1 MICFTRIP
9 LKDFIK
15 KHNPQEPKKET
26 IENFEKEINNLLEN
40 APKQDDEEFQK
51 NEINKFLKNT
61 YGYDCNTYKKVDSAI
76 YVDGEV
82 RVLIEVKALNNRNE
96 FPKNRENPISKAF
109 CQMVLYFLEEIEKE
123 KNNSLKHTI
132 ICNAHEFFLFDC
144 KDLLFLKEDKRI
156 KDFYKKC
163 AKKEGTDSSKPKFYK
178 DLEQYLQEDFQGEL
192 RYTHFNLSNY
202 DPKELPLIYQVLSQ
216 EVLLK
221 QRKTLDANTLNKDFY
236 EELLYILG
244 LEEQN
249 DKGKIL
255 IKPSRTQNSLSA
267 ALKKKYENLD
277 DEEVMALLIAW
288 NNRILF
294 LRLLESLLISFKH
307 FEKPFLTTENF
318 KDFNALNTLFFE
330 VLAKKNSE
338 RSLNKEDKIL
348 EKIPYLNSS
357 LFDQTPLE
365 LKGHEIRLLENKKL
379 ELYQNSVLKK
389 HENYQE
395 KKELPLLKYLFE
407 FLRLYKFTTTP
418 KDIKD
423 NTDTSESRLI
433 NPSVLGLV
441 FEKLNGYKEGSFYT
455 PSFITSYMCKESI
468 TPIVLDKFNAIYQWD
483 CENLKAL
490 REKIDRNFSN
500 EKAKEYLNTLL
511 TLRICDPAV
520 GSGHFLVSALNE
532 MVLIAYELGLIA
544 SLYRHELR
552 LENDEIIIH
561 HAQTGEIFNYKK
573 PHSEN
578 DPHHQI
584 QKELFELKKDII
596 ENCLFGVDINPNS
609 CEITKLRLWIELL
622 KYSYYIFEKGK
633 NTNNLETLPNI
644 DINIKCANS
653 LVSRFA
659 LKDKALLKTEKNKN
673 LEYYIA
679 EYKEL
684 VKIYKDP
691 KILESLTRPIKD
703 SNAVRKYAKER
714 LYQELAQNPNKDF
727 KKALNDRIEKIKE
740 AFKLTLEPPQK
751 ELKFKKFLKEHLE
764 LYGKSILEEANDNGL
779 ELEALALEKKMAH
792 EGLFHDYTP
801 YPKLDKTDKV
811 VGLEHFNRY
820 VLTSYKDLQDENER
834 YANALEWR
842 FEFPEV
848 LNDEGD
854 FLGFDCII
862 GNPPYI
868 RQEHIKDLKPLLQKQ
883 YQDFYNSTADIYTYF
898 FALAYH
904 LLKEKGFNAF
914 ITSNKYA
921 RAKYGAKLRELL
933 LKKTTLVS
941 YMELNALKVFESAAV
956 DTSIM
961 SFIKQTPP
969 KESDFEYYE
978 PTPNDKDDLKS
989 TPHLPMKQNALSTES
1004 FIFANATLL
1013 DLRDKIESVGTPLK
1027 DWDIQINYGI
1037 KTGANEAFIIP
1048 TEKREEILKN
1058 CDDAQKDERGMSERE
1073 RTKELIKPILRG
1085 KDIKRYSYEWADLWV
1100 IIAKFGSHEF
1110 LEVEYPT
1117 IYNHLLQYKD
1127 QLEQRGQCRY
1137 SRGPQNSNKPY
1148 PGQHHWLEL
1157 DNNPKDSYLQ
1167 DFEKEKIVYGEIV
1180 QEPRFYLD
1188 NGECEL
1194 GVFYAEA
1201 TSFILT
1207 GEHLRYLLGMLHS
1220 KLITFA
1226 FKTFYAG
1233 GGLGESGY
1241 RYKKA
1246 FIERLPIPQITE
1258 KNQELAD
1265 KITDGAKQILALKA
1279 KDPKANTQGLEKE
1292 IDALVYQ
1299 LYHLTDEEIKTIENG
1314 Q

>member
-1 MICFTRIP
+1 MISFARIP

-15 KHNPQEPKKET
+15 KYNPQTPTTET
-26 IENFEKEINNLLEN
+26 IENFEKEINSLLEN
-40 APKQDDEEFQK
+40 APRQDDEEFQK
-51 NEINKFLKNT
+51 NEINSFLKNT
-61 YGYDCNTYKKVDSAI
+61 YGYRCNTNKKVDSAI
-76 YVDGEV
+76 YVDEEV
-82 RVLIEVKALNNRNE
+82 QVLIEVKALNKKTE
-96 FPKNRENPISKAF
+96 FPKNRENPLSKAF
-109 CQMVLYFLEEIEKE
+109 CQMVLYFLEEREKE

-144 KDLLFLKEDKRI
+144 KDLLFLNDDKRI
-156 KDFYKKC
+156 KKFYKNY
-163 AKKEGTDSSKPKFYK
+163 AQKEGTDSSKPRFYE
-178 DLEQYLQEDFQGEL
+178 DLESYLQKDFQGKL
-192 RYTHFNLSNY
+192 PYTYFNLN
-202 DPKELPLIYQVLSQ
+202 DDFKELPLIYQVLSQ

-221 QRKTLDANTLNKDFY
+221 QKKTLDANTLNKDFY

-249 DKGKIL
+249 EKGKTL
-255 IKPSRTQNSLSA
+255 IKPSRTQNSLSY
-267 ALKKKYENLD
+267 ALKEQYKNLD
-277 DEEVMALLIAW
+277 DEQVMALLIAW

-294 LRLLESLLISFKH
+294 LRLLESLLISFNH
-307 FEKPFLTTENF
+307 FEKPFLTTDNF

-338 RSLNKEDKIL
+338 RLSEIKENKIL

-357 LFDQTPLE
+357 LFDKTPLE
-365 LKGHEIRLLENKKL
+365 LKGHEIKLLENKKL
-379 ELYQNSVLKK
+379 ELYKNSVLKK
-389 HENYQE
+389 HEEYQ
-395 KKELPLLKYLFE
+395 KQKDLPLLKYLFE
-407 FLRLYKFTTTP
+407 FLRVYDFTTTP

-423 NTDTSESRLI
+423 NQNKSESRLI

-468 TPIVLDKFNAIYQWD
+468 TPIVRDKFNATYQWD

-544 SLYRHELR
+544 SLYRYDLK

-561 HAQTGEIFNYKK
+561 TPEDKVFNYTI

-644 DINIKCANS
+644 DINIKCGNS
-653 LVSRFA
+653 LISRFA

-691 KILESLTRPIKD
+691 KILESLTHPIKD

-764 LYGKSILEEANDNGL
+764 LYGKSILEEANDNSL

-848 LNDEGD
+848 LDDEGN

-883 YQDFYNSTADIYTYF
+883 YQDFYNSSSDIYTYF
-898 FALAYH
+898 FALALN
-904 LLKEKGFNAF
+904 LLKEKGFSAF

-921 RAKYGAKLRELL
+921 RAKYGAKLREWL
-933 LKKTTLVS
+933 LKKTTIAS
-941 YMELNALKVFESAAV
+941 YMELNALKKVFESATV
-956 DTSIM
+956 DTSII
-961 SFIKQTPP
+961 SFIKQPP
-969 KESDFEYYE
+969 LKESVFEYYE
-978 PTPNDKDDLKS
+978 PTENDKENLEN
-989 TPHLPMKQNALSTES
+989 TPSLLMRQSALSTES
-1004 FIFANATLL
+1004 FIFADTTLL
-1013 DLRDKIESVGTPLK
+1013 DLRDKIEQSGTPLK
-1027 DWDIQINYGI
+1027 DWGIQINYGI
-1037 KTGANEAFIIP
+1037 KTGCNEAFIIP
-1048 TEKREEILKN
+1048 TEKRDAILKN
-1058 CDDAQKDERGMSERE
+1058 CDDTQKDEKGMSERE

-1085 KDIKRYSYEWADLWV
+1085 KDIKRYRYEWADLWV
-1100 IIAKFGSHEF
+1100 INTHNGYTSAPKSKIPPIDIEK
-1110 LEVEYPT
+1110 YPT
-1117 IYNHLLQYKD
+1117 IKAHLDSHYDAITTRSD
-1127 QLEQRGQCRY
+1127 QGDTPYHLRNCAYLE
-1137 SRGPQNSNKPY
+1137 
-1148 PGQHHWLEL
+1148 
-1157 DNNPKDSYLQ
+1157 
-1167 DFEKEKIVYGEIV
+1167 DFEKEKIVYPCIMAK
-1180 QEPRFYLD
+1180 EPCFVYEEK
-1188 NGECEL
+1188 G
-1194 GVFYAEA
+1194 FYAPAPANIITGDKIE
-1201 TSFILT
+1201 IKYLT
-1207 GEHLRYLLGMLHS
+1207 ALLNS
-1220 KLITFA
+1220 KCIYFA
-1226 FKTFYAG
+1226 MRKFYMG
-1233 GGLGESGY
+1233 GGIEGEL
-1241 RYKKA
+1241 KTNNLEK
-1246 FIERLPIPQITE
+1246 IPIPKITT
-1258 KNQELAD
+1258 KNQELARKIITLVD
-1265 KITDGAKQILALKA
+1265 KILQAKA

-1299 LYHLTDEEIKTIENG
+1299 LYNLTDEEIKIIENG

>member
-1 MICFTRIP
+1 MIRFAHIS

-15 KHNPQEPKKET
+15 KHNPQEPKRET
-26 IENFEKEINNLLEN
+26 IENFEKEINSLLEN
-40 APKQDDEEFQK
+40 APRQDDEEFQK
-51 NEINKFLKNT
+51 NEINKFLKNA
-61 YGYDCNTYKKVDSAI
+61 YGYDCNTSKKVDSAI
-76 YVDGEV
+76 YVDGKAW
-82 RVLIEVKALNNRNE
+82 VLIEVKALNNKTE
-96 FPKNRENPISKAF
+96 FPKNRENPLSKAF

-156 KDFYKKC
+156 TDFHKDC
-163 AKKEGTDSSKPKFYK
+163 TKKEGTDPKTKRFYS
-178 DLEQYLQEDFQGEL
+178 DLEEYLKKDFQGEL
-192 RYTHFNLSNY
+192 PYTYFNLSSY
-202 DPKELPLIYQVLSQ
+202 DPKEELPLIYQVLSH

-221 QRKTLDANTLNKDFY
+221 QKKTLDANTLNKDFY

-249 DKGKIL
+249 EKGKIL
-255 IKPSRTQNSLSA
+255 IKQSHTKNSLSD
-267 ALKKKYENLD
+267 ALKKEYNNLD

-294 LRLLESLLISFKH
+294 LRLLESLLISFEH

-318 KDFNALNTLFFE
+318 TNFNALNTLFFE
-330 VLAKKNSE
+330 VLAKKNNE
-338 RSLNKEDKIL
+338 RSKEKEDKISG
-348 EKIPYLNSS
+348 KIPYLNSS
-357 LFDQTPLE
+357 LFDKTPLE
-365 LKGHEIRLLENKKL
+365 SNGHEIKLLNNEPL
-379 ELYQNSVLKK
+379 EIYPKSILKK
-389 HENYQE
+389 DKDYQE
-395 KKELPLLKYLFE
+395 KEDFSLLEYLFT
-407 FLRLYKFTTTP
+407 FLHVYDFTTTP

-423 NTDTSESRLI
+423 NQNKSESRLI

-455 PSFITSYMCKESI
+455 PSFITGYMCKESI
-468 TPIVLDKFNAIYQWD
+468 TPIVLDKFNATYQWD

-544 SLYRHELR
+544 SLYRHKLR

-584 QKELFELKKDII
+584 QKELFELKKSII
-596 ENCLFGVDINPNS
+596 ENCLFSVDINPNS

-622 KYSYYIFEKGK
+622 KYSYYIFEEGK
-633 NTNNLETLPNI
+633 NTNALETLPNI
-644 DINIKCANS
+644 DINIKCGNS
-653 LVSRFA
+653 LIFNFPLNSKLTIGQTLEFS
-659 LKDKALLKTEKNKN
+659 KN
-673 LEYYIA
+673 LKAEIK
-679 EYKEL
+679 EYKNSVML
-684 VKIYKDP
+684 YKEGLGEKA
-691 KILESLTRPIKD
+691 KILQNIAKLKSLIINYFIEQHQAKRHLKESLKAFISEYGDGIFDISTAFGMEMLKIARHKDNNYKFVPTLTKKQPSPIGVE
-703 SNAVRKYAKER
+703 A
-714 LYQELAQNPNKDF
+714 NK
-727 KKALNDRIEKIKE
+727 LLIKIKE
-740 AFKLTLEPPQK
+740 CYETLEN
-751 ELKFKKFLKEHLE
+751 LKN
-764 LYGKSILEEANDNGL
+764 S
-779 ELEALALEKKMAH
+779 
-792 EGLFHDYTP
+792 
-801 YPKLDKTDKV
+801 KT
-811 VGLEHFNRY
+811 
-820 VLTSYKDLQDENER
+820 
-834 YANALEWR
+834 LEWR

-848 LNDEGD
+848 LDDEGD

-868 RQEHIKDLKPLLQKQ
+868 RQEQIKPLKPLLQKQ

-898 FALAYH
+898 FALSYH
-904 LLKEKGFNAF
+904 LLKDKGFNAF

-921 RAKYGAKLRELL
+921 RAKYGAKLREWL
-933 LKKTTLVS
+933 LKKTTIVS
-941 YMELNALKVFESAAV
+941 YMELNALKVFESATV

-961 SFIKQTPP
+961 SFIKQEPP
-969 KESDFEYYE
+969 KESDFKYYE
-978 PTPNDKDDLKS
+978 PTPDDKNDLKS
-989 TPHLPMKQNALSTES
+989 ARSLDMRQNALSTES
-1004 FIFANATLL
+1004 FIFANTTLL
-1013 DLRDKIESVGTPLK
+1013 DLRDKMEGIGTPLK
-1027 DWDIQINYGI
+1027 DWDIQIYRGI
-1037 KTGANEAFIIP
+1037 LTGCNEAFIIP
-1048 TEKREEILKN
+1048 TEKRDAILNACKTQEERK
-1058 CDDAQKDERGMSERE
+1058 
-1073 RTKELIKPILRG
+1073 RTETLIKPILRG
-1085 KDIKRYSYEWADLWV
+1085 KDIKRYSYEWAGEWV
-1100 IIAKFGSHEF
+1100 INTHNGYTSDLKSKIPPIDITKYPATKAHLDAHWDTIATRCDQGDTPYHLRNCAY
-1110 LEVEYPT
+1110 LE
-1117 IYNHLLQYKD
+1117 
-1127 QLEQRGQCRY
+1127 
-1137 SRGPQNSNKPY
+1137 
-1148 PGQHHWLEL
+1148 
-1157 DNNPKDSYLQ
+1157 

-1194 GVFYAEA
+1194 GYFYAEA

-1246 FIERLPIPQITE
+1246 FIERLPIPKITPQ
-1258 KNQELAD
+1258 NQELAH
-1265 KITDGAKQILALKA
+1265 KITDCAKAILEAKE
-1279 KDPKANTQGLEKE
+1279 KDPKANTQELEKE

-1299 LYHLTDEEIKTIENG
+1299 LYHLTDEEIKIIEEG
-1314 Q
+1314 QEIKS

>member
-1 MICFTRIP
+1 MIRFTPIP

-15 KHNPQEPKKET
+15 PYNLQEPKKET
-26 IENFEKEINNLLEN
+26 IENFEKEINSLLEN
-40 APKQDDEEFQK
+40 APKRNDEEFQK

-61 YGYDCNTYKKVDSAI
+61 YGYDCNTNKKVDSAI
-76 YVDGEV
+76 YMDGEV
-82 RVLIEVKALNNRNE
+82 WVLIEVKALNNRNE
-96 FPKNRENPISKAF
+96 FPKDRENPLSKAF
-109 CQMVLYFLEEIEKE
+109 YQMVLYFLKETEE
-123 KNNSLKHTI
+123 NNSLKHAI

-144 KDLLFLKEDKRI
+144 RDLLLLFQKDKRI
-156 KDFYKKC
+156 DKFYKDW

-178 DLEQYLQEDFQGEL
+178 DLEQYVKTDFKGEL
-192 RYTHFNLSNY
+192 RYTHFNLN
-202 DPKELPLIYQVLSQ
+202 DDVKELPLIYQVLSQ

-221 QRKTLDANTLNKDFY
+221 QRKTIDANTLNKDFY

-255 IKPSRTQNSLSA
+255 IKPSHTKNSLSY
-267 ALKKKYENLD
+267 ALKEKYKNLD

-307 FEKPFLTTENF
+307 FKEKPFLTTENF
-318 KDFNALNTLFFE
+318 KTFNALNTLFFE

-338 RSLNKEDKIL
+338 RSLEKENKIL

-357 LFDQTPLE
+357 LFDKTPLE
-365 LKGHEIRLLENKKL
+365 LKGYEIKLLDNKKL
-379 ELYQNSVLKK
+379 EIYKNSVLKK
-389 HENYQE
+389 DNPKQE
-395 KKELPLLKYLFE
+395 PLPLLKYLFE
-407 FLRLYKFTTTP
+407 FLRLYDFTTTP

-423 NTDTSESRLI
+423 NQNKSESRLI

-468 TPIVLDKFNAIYQWD
+468 TPIVRDKFNAIYQWD
-483 CENLKAL
+483 CKDLEAL

-511 TLRICDPAV
+511 TLRVCDPAV
-520 GSGHFLVSALNE
+520 GSGHFLVSALNK
-532 MVLIAYELGLIA
+532 MVLIAYKLGLIA

-561 HAQTGEIFNYKK
+561 TPEDKVFNYTI

-622 KYSYYIFEKGK
+622 KYSYYIFEEGK
-633 NTNNLETLPNI
+633 NTNALETLPNI

-653 LVSRFA
+653 LISRFNLNDD
-659 LKDKALLKTEKNKN
+659 LKKIPNIKKK
-673 LEYYIA
+673 IQ
-679 EYKEL
+679 EYKDL
-684 VKIYKDP
+684 VAQYKDP
-691 KILESLTRPIKD
+691 NPLYPLNKADLINKIQDLKNTFSLTLKD
-703 SNAVRKYAKER
+703 PKTKA
-714 LYQELAQNPNKDF
+714 ELE
-727 KKALNDRIEKIKE
+727 KAIEKHIKKYNDFALDDKSLLDGLNYFIPNLFGTLKLSPKEEEE
-740 AFKLTLEPPQK
+740 AFAS
-751 ELKFKKFLKEHLE
+751 
-764 LYGKSILEEANDNGL
+764 YGRIR
-779 ELEALALEKKMAH
+779 ALRK
-792 EGLFHDYTP
+792 
-801 YPKLDKTDKV
+801 KLDDALS
-811 VGLEHFNRY
+811 GGEYH
-820 VLTSYKDLQDENER
+820 
-834 YANALEWR
+834 NAFEWR

-848 LNDEGD
+848 LDDEGD

-883 YQDFYNSTADIYTYF
+883 YHDFYNSTADIYTYF
-898 FALAYH
+898 FALSYH
-904 LLKEKGFNAF
+904 LLKEKGFSAF

-921 RAKYGAKLRELL
+921 RAKYGAKLREWL

-961 SFIKQTPP
+961 NFIKQTPP
-969 KESDFEYYE
+969 KESVFNYYE
-978 PTPNDKDDLKS
+978 PTLDDKNDLKS
-989 TPHLPMKQNALSTES
+989 AHSLLMRQNALSTES
-1004 FIFANATLL
+1004 FIFANTQLL
-1013 DLRDKIESVGTPLK
+1013 DLRDKMESIGTPLK

-1048 TEKREEILKN
+1048 TEKREEILNACKT
-1058 CDDAQKDERGMSERE
+1058 QEERE
-1073 RTKELIKPILRG
+1073 RTEALIKPVLRG

-1100 IIAKFGSHEF
+1100 IFIPWHFPNTDSQKSMEENEQDFSIH
-1110 LEVEYPT
+1110 YPI
-1117 IYNHLLQYKD
+1117 IYAHLLSHKD
-1127 QLEQRGQCRY
+1127 QLLKRNKDETGKRYEWYCLQR
-1137 SRGPQNSNKPY
+1137 
-1148 PGQHHWLEL
+1148 WAA
-1157 DNNPKDSYLQ
+1157 SYYQ

-1188 NGECEL
+1188 NGEYGL
-1194 GVFYAEA
+1194 GYFYAEA

-1246 FIERLPIPQITE
+1246 FIERLPIPKITPQ
-1258 KNQELAD
+1258 NQELAR
-1265 KITDGAKQILALKA
+1265 KITDGAKQILALKE

-1299 LYHLTDEEIKTIENG
+1299 LYYLTDEEIKIIENR

>member
-1 MICFTRIP
+1 MISFTRTP

-15 KHNPQEPKKET
+15 KHNPQEPKKEI
-26 IENFEKEINNLLEN
+26 IENFEKEINSLLEN
-40 APKQDDEEFQK
+40 APRQDDEEFQK
-51 NEINKFLKNT
+51 NEINKFLKNA
-61 YGYDCNTYKKVDSAI
+61 YGYDCNTYEKVDSAI

-96 FPKNRENPISKAF
+96 FPKDRENPLSKAF
-109 CQMVLYFLEEIEKE
+109 CQMVFYFLKEIEN
-123 KNNSLKHTI
+123 NNSLKHAI

-144 KDLLFLKEDKRI
+144 KDLLNLFQNHKRI
-156 KDFYKKC
+156 TKLHKDC
-163 AKKEGTDSSKPKFYK
+163 TKKEGTDHSTKRFYS
-178 DLEQYLQEDFQGEL
+178 DLEEYLKKDFKGEL
-192 RYTHFNLSNY
+192 RYTHFNLS
-202 DPKELPLIYQVLSQ
+202 DDFKELPLIYQVLSQ

-255 IKPSRTQNSLSA
+255 IKPSRTQNSLSD

-294 LRLLESLLISFKH
+294 LRLLESLLISFEH
-307 FEKPFLTTENF
+307 FKNPFLTTENF
-318 KDFNALNTLFFE
+318 KDFDALNTLFFE
-330 VLAKKNSE
+330 VLAKKNNE
-338 RSLNKEDKIL
+338 RLKEIKEDRIL
-348 EKIPYLNSS
+348 GKIPYLNSS
-357 LFDQTPLE
+357 LFDKTPLE
-365 LKGHEIRLLENKKL
+365 LKGHEIKWLDNKSLEIYPK
-379 ELYQNSVLKK
+379 SVLKK
-389 HENYQE
+389 DE
-395 KKELPLLKYLFE
+395 KYKNKKDLPLLEYLFA
-407 FLRLYKFTTTP
+407 FLHAYKFTTTP

-468 TPIVLDKFNAIYQWD
+468 TPIVRDKFNATYQWD

-511 TLRICDPAV
+511 TLRVCDPAV

-532 MVLIAYELGLIA
+532 MVLIAFKLGLIA

-561 HAQTGEIFNYKK
+561 HTQTGEIFNYEK
-573 PHSEN
+573 PDREN

-622 KYSYYIFEKGK
+622 KYSYYIFEEGK
-633 NTNNLETLPNI
+633 NTNALETLPNI

-653 LVSRFA
+653 LISRFNLNDD
-659 LKDKALLKTEKNKN
+659 LKKIPNIKQK
-673 LEYYIA
+673 IQ
-679 EYKEL
+679 EYKDL
-684 VKIYKDP
+684 VAQYKDP
-691 KILESLTRPIKD
+691 NPLYPLNKQDLINKIQDLKNTFSLTLKD
-703 SNAVRKYAKER
+703 PKTKA
-714 LYQELAQNPNKDF
+714 ELE
-727 KKALNDRIEKIKE
+727 KAIEKHIKKYNFFALDDKSLLDGLNYFIPSLFGTLKLSPKEEEE
-740 AFKLTLEPPQK
+740 AFAS
-751 ELKFKKFLKEHLE
+751 
-764 LYGKSILEEANDNGL
+764 YGRIR
-779 ELEALALEKKMAH
+779 ALRK
-792 EGLFHDYTP
+792 
-801 YPKLDKTDKV
+801 KLDDALS
-811 VGLEHFNRY
+811 GREY
-820 VLTSYKDLQDENER
+820 Q
-834 YANALEWR
+834 NAFEWR

-848 LNDEGD
+848 LDDEGD

-868 RQEHIKDLKPLLQKQ
+868 RQEHIKDLKPLLEKQ

-904 LLKEKGFNAF
+904 LLKEKGFSAF

-921 RAKYGAKLRELL
+921 RAKYGAKLREWL

-961 SFIKQTPP
+961 NFIKQTPP
-969 KESDFEYYE
+969 KENSFNYYE

-989 TPHLPMKQNALSTES
+989 TPHLSMKQNALSTES

-1048 TEKREEILKN
+1048 TEKRDAILNACKTQEERK
-1058 CDDAQKDERGMSERE
+1058 
-1073 RTKELIKPILRG
+1073 RTEKLIKPILRG
-1085 KDIKRYSYEWADLWV
+1085 KDIKRYSYEWAHLWV
-1100 IIAKFGSHEF
+1100 INTHNGYTSALKSKIPPIDIKKYPATKVHLDAHYDTIATRSDQGDTPYHLRNCAY
-1110 LEVEYPT
+1110 LE
-1117 IYNHLLQYKD
+1117 
-1127 QLEQRGQCRY
+1127 
-1137 SRGPQNSNKPY
+1137 
-1148 PGQHHWLEL
+1148 
-1157 DNNPKDSYLQ
+1157 

-1188 NGECEL
+1188 NGECGL
-1194 GVFYAEA
+1194 GGFYAEA

-1265 KITDGAKQILALKA
+1265 KITDGAKQILALKE
-1279 KDPKANTQGLEKE
+1279 KDPKANTQKLEKE

-1299 LYHLTDEEIKTIENG
+1299 LYHLTDEEIKIIEDG

>member
-1 MICFTRIP
+1 MIRFARIP

-15 KHNPQEPKKET
+15 KYNSQTPTTET
-26 IENFEKEINNLLEN
+26 IEKFEKEIKNLLEN
-40 APKQDDEEFQK
+40 APRQDDEEFQK
-51 NEINKFLKNT
+51 NEINSFLKNT
-61 YGYDCNTYKKVDSAI
+61 YGYRCNTNKKVDSAI

-82 RVLIEVKALNNRNE
+82 QVLIEVKALNKKTE
-96 FPKNRENPISKAF
+96 FPKNRENLLSKAF

-144 KDLLFLKEDKRI
+144 KDLLFLNDDKRI
-156 KDFYKKC
+156 KKFYKNY
-163 AKKEGTDSSKPKFYK
+163 AQKEGTDSSKPKFYE
-178 DLEQYLQEDFQGEL
+178 DLEQYLQKDFQGKL
-192 RYTHFNLSNY
+192 PYTYFNLN
-202 DPKELPLIYQVLSQ
+202 DDFKELPLIYQVLSQ

-221 QRKTLDANTLNKDFY
+221 QKKTIDANTLNKDFY

-249 DKGKIL
+249 EKGKIL
-255 IKPSRTQNSLSA
+255 IKPSRTQNSLSD
-267 ALKKKYENLD
+267 ALKKQYKNLD

-294 LRLLESLLISFKH
+294 LRLLESLLISFNH
-307 FEKPFLTTENF
+307 FEKPFLTIENF
-318 KDFNALNTLFFE
+318 KDFDDLNTLFFE
-330 VLAKKNSE
+330 VLARKNNE
-338 RSLNKEDKIL
+338 RSKEIKEDKIL

-357 LFDQTPLE
+357 LFDKTPLE

-379 ELYQNSVLKK
+379 EIYKNSVLKK
-389 HENYQE
+389 HEEYQ
-395 KKELPLLKYLFE
+395 KQKDLPLLKYLFE
-407 FLRLYKFTTTP
+407 FLRVYDFTTTP

-423 NTDTSESRLI
+423 NQNKSESRLI

-468 TPIVLDKFNAIYQWD
+468 TPIVLDKFNATYQWD

-490 REKIDRNFSN
+490 REKIDRNYSN
-500 EKAKEYLNTLL
+500 QKAKEYLNTLL
-511 TLRICDPAV
+511 ALRICDPAV

-532 MVLIAYELGLIA
+532 MVWVAYKLGLIA

-561 HAQTGEIFNYKK
+561 TPKNEVFKYTI

-622 KYSYYIFEKGK
+622 KYSYYIFEEGK

-653 LVSRFA
+653 LISRFNLNDD
-659 LKDKALLKTEKNKN
+659 LKKIPNIKQK
-673 LEYYIA
+673 IQ
-679 EYKEL
+679 EYKDL
-684 VKIYKDP
+684 VAQYKDP
-691 KILESLTRPIKD
+691 NPLYPLNNQDLINKIQDLKNTFSLTLKD
-703 SNAVRKYAKER
+703 PKTKA
-714 LYQELAQNPNKDF
+714 ELE
-727 KKALNDRIEKIKE
+727 KAIEKHIKKYNFFALDDKSLLDGLNYFIPSLFGTLKLSPKEEEE
-740 AFKLTLEPPQK
+740 AFAS
-751 ELKFKKFLKEHLE
+751 
-764 LYGKSILEEANDNGL
+764 YGRIR
-779 ELEALALEKKMAH
+779 ALRK
-792 EGLFHDYTP
+792 
-801 YPKLDKTDKV
+801 KLDDALS
-811 VGLEHFNRY
+811 GGEY
-820 VLTSYKDLQDENER
+820 Q
-834 YANALEWR
+834 NAFEWR

-848 LNDEGD
+848 LDDEGN

-883 YQDFYNSTADIYTYF
+883 YYDFYNSSSDIYTYF
-898 FALAYH
+898 FALALN
-904 LLKEKGFNAF
+904 LLKEKGFNSF

-921 RAKYGAKLRELL
+921 RAKYGAKLREWL
-933 LKKTTLVS
+933 LKKTTLAS
-941 YMELNALKVFESAAV
+941 YMELNALKKVFESATV
-956 DTSIM
+956 DTSII
-961 SFIKQTPP
+961 SFIKQPP
-969 KESDFEYYE
+969 LKESVFNYYE
-978 PTPNDKDDLKS
+978 PTENDKENLKN
-989 TPHLPMKQNALSTES
+989 TPSLSMRQNALSTES
-1004 FIFANATLL
+1004 FIFANTTLL
-1013 DLRDKIESVGTPLK
+1013 DLRDKIEKSGTPLK
-1027 DWDIQINYGI
+1027 DWGIQINYGI
-1037 KTGANEAFIIP
+1037 KTGCNEAFIIP
-1048 TEKREEILKN
+1048 TEKRDAILKN
-1058 CDDAQKDERGMSERE
+1058 CDDVQKDERGMSERE
-1073 RTKELIKPILRG
+1073 RTKKLIKPILRG

-1100 IIAKFGSHEF
+1100 INTHNGYTSAFKSKIPPVDIEKYPAIKAHLDSHYDAITTRSDQGDTPYNLRNCAY
-1110 LEVEYPT
+1110 LE
-1117 IYNHLLQYKD
+1117 
-1127 QLEQRGQCRY
+1127 
-1137 SRGPQNSNKPY
+1137 
-1148 PGQHHWLEL
+1148 
-1157 DNNPKDSYLQ
+1157 

-1188 NGECEL
+1188 NGECGL
-1194 GVFYAEA
+1194 GGFYAEA

-1207 GEHLRYLLGMLHS
+1207 GEHLHYLLGMLHS

-1246 FIERLPIPQITE
+1246 FIERLPIPKITE

-1265 KITDGAKQILALKA
+1265 KIIALVDKILQAKE

-1299 LYHLTDEEIKTIENG
+1299 LYNLTDEEIKIIEDG

>member
-1 MICFTRIP
+1 MDYKKLDLPNTNYPNKEQLEAFQTAFDDFLETNQQENENHHNDAFNNLLKGVFKYKVKPTKKIDSAILNEDNKVEVIIEFKALKNPNEFIKKGDLNVKAFHESLLYYLTERKEGNNNLKHLILATIKELYIIDANEFEVFNKDKEIKKAFENCHDKKGNDSRTKAFYDACQKRLNELDRSLKYHHIP
-9 LKDFIK
+9 LK
-15 KHNPQEPKKET
+15 KE
-26 IENFEKEINNLLEN
+26 NL
-40 APKQDDEEFQK
+40 A
-51 NEINKFLKNT
+51 
-61 YGYDCNTYKKVDSAI
+61 
-76 YVDGEV
+76 
-82 RVLIEVKALNNRNE
+82 
-96 FPKNRENPISKAF
+96 
-109 CQMVLYFLEEIEKE
+109 
-123 KNNSLKHTI
+123 
-132 ICNAHEFFLFDC
+132 
-144 KDLLFLKEDKRI
+144 
-156 KDFYKKC
+156 
-163 AKKEGTDSSKPKFYK
+163 
-178 DLEQYLQEDFQGEL
+178 
-192 RYTHFNLSNY
+192 
-202 DPKELPLIYQVLSQ
+202 LIYQALSPNF
-216 EVLLK
+216 LLK
-221 QRKTLDANTLNKDFY
+221 IPKYSDANTLNKDFY

-249 DKGKIL
+249 EKGKIL
-255 IKPSRTQNSLSA
+255 IKPSRTPNSLSD
-267 ALKKKYENLD
+267 ALKKQYKNLD

-294 LRLLESLLISFKH
+294 LRLLESLLISFNH

-318 KDFNALNTLFFE
+318 KNFNDLNILFFE

-365 LKGHEIRLLENKKL
+365 LKGHEIKLLNNEPL
-379 ELYQNSVLKK
+379 EIYPKSILKK
-389 HENYQE
+389 HEEYQ
-395 KKELPLLKYLFE
+395 KQKDLPLLKYLFE
-407 FLRLYKFTTTP
+407 FLRVYDFTTTP

-423 NTDTSESRLI
+423 NQNKSESRLI

-468 TPIVLDKFNAIYQWD
+468 TPIVRDKFNATYQWD

-532 MVLIAYELGLIA
+532 MVLIAYKLGLIA

-561 HAQTGEIFNYKK
+561 TPEDKVFKYTI

-578 DPHHQI
+578 DPHHHI
-584 QKELFELKKDII
+584 QKELFNLKKDII

-622 KYSYYIFEKGK
+622 KYSYYIFEEGK

-653 LVSRFA
+653 LISRFA

-691 KILESLTRPIKD
+691 KILETLTHPIKD

-792 EGLFHDYTP
+792 EGLFHNYTP
-801 YPKLDKTDKV
+801 YPKLDKSDKV

-848 LNDEGD
+848 LNDERD

-868 RQEHIKDLKPLLQKQ
+868 DYRKID
-883 YQDFYNSTADIYTYF
+883 
-898 FALAYH
+898 
-904 LLKEKGFNAF
+904 EKTKIF
-914 ITSNKYA
+914 
-921 RAKYGAKLRELL
+921 
-933 LKKTTLVS
+933 
-941 YMELNALKVFESAAV
+941 
-956 DTSIM
+956 
-961 SFIKQTPP
+961 
-969 KESDFEYYE
+969 
-978 PTPNDKDDLKS
+978 
-989 TPHLPMKQNALSTES
+989 LSKFS
-1004 FIFANATLL
+1004 
-1013 DLRDKIESVGTPLK
+1013 SV
-1027 DWDIQINYGI
+1027 
-1037 KTGANEAFIIP
+1037 
-1048 TEKREEILKN
+1048 
-1058 CDDAQKDERGMSERE
+1058 
-1073 RTKELIKPILRG
+1073 
-1085 KDIKRYSYEWADLWV
+1085 
-1100 IIAKFGSHEF
+1100 
-1110 LEVEYPT
+1110 
-1117 IYNHLLQYKD
+1117 
-1127 QLEQRGQCRY
+1127 
-1137 SRGPQNSNKPY
+1137 
-1148 PGQHHWLEL
+1148 
-1157 DNNPKDSYLQ
+1157 
-1167 DFEKEKIVYGEIV
+1167 
-1180 QEPRFYLD
+1180 
-1188 NGECEL
+1188 
-1194 GVFYAEA
+1194 
-1201 TSFILT
+1201 
-1207 GEHLRYLLGMLHS
+1207 
-1220 KLITFA
+1220 
-1226 FKTFYAG
+1226 
-1233 GGLGESGY
+1233 
-1241 RYKKA
+1241 YKKSKEGSIFVY
-1246 FIERLPIPQITE
+1246 FIERASQLIIKHGLISFINPIAYLCKP
-1258 KNQELAD
+1258 
-1265 KITDGAKQILALKA
+1265 TDYGIR
-1279 KDPKANTQGLEKE
+1279 
-1292 IDALVYQ
+1292 
-1299 LYHLTDEEIKTIENG
+1299 
-1314 Q
+1314 

>member
-1 MICFTRIP
+1 MIKFAHIS

-15 KHNPQEPKKET
+15 KYNPQEPKKET
-26 IENFEKEINNLLEN
+26 IENFEKEINSLLEN
-40 APKQDDEEFQK
+40 APRRDDEEFQK
-51 NEINKFLKNT
+51 NEINKFLKNA
-61 YGYDCNTYKKVDSAI
+61 YGYDCNTNKKADSAI

-82 RVLIEVKALNNRNE
+82 RVLIEVKALDKKTE
-96 FPKNRENPISKAF
+96 FPKNRENPLSKAF
-109 CQMVLYFLEEIEKE
+109 CQMVLYFLKEIEN
-123 KNNSLKHTI
+123 NNSLKHAI

-144 KDLLFLKEDKRI
+144 KDLLFLQEDKRI

-163 AKKEGTDSSKPKFYK
+163 VKKEGTDTKTKKFYS
-178 DLEQYLQEDFQGEL
+178 DLEEYLKKDFEGEL
-192 RYTHFNLSNY
+192 RYTHFNLS
-202 DPKELPLIYQVLSQ
+202 DDFKELPLIYQVLSH

-255 IKPSRTQNSLSA
+255 IKPSRTKNSLSD
-267 ALKKKYENLD
+267 ALKGSYKDLD

-294 LRLLESLLISFKH
+294 LRLLESLLISFNH
-307 FEKPFLTTENF
+307 FKEKPFLTTENF
-318 KDFNALNTLFFE
+318 KEKSFLTTENFENFNDLNTLFFE
-330 VLAKKNSE
+330 VLAKKSNE
-338 RSLNKEDKIL
+338 RSKEIKEDKIL

-357 LFDQTPLE
+357 LFDKTPLE
-365 LKGHEIRLLENKKL
+365 LKGHEIKLLDNKKL
-379 ELYQNSVLKK
+379 EIYKNSVLKK
-389 HENYQE
+389 HEDYQKE
-395 KKELPLLKYLFE
+395 KDLPLLKYLFE
-407 FLRLYKFTTTP
+407 FLHVYKFTTTP

-423 NTDTSESRLI
+423 NQNKSESCLI

-468 TPIVLDKFNAIYQWD
+468 ESIVLDKFNAIYQWD

-490 REKIDRNFSN
+490 KGKIDRNFSN

-511 TLRICDPAV
+511 TLRVCDPAV

-532 MVLIAYELGLIA
+532 MVWIAYKLGLIA
-544 SLYRHELR
+544 SLYRYDLK

-561 HAQTGEIFNYKK
+561 TPEDKIFNYTI
-573 PHSEN
+573 PHREN
-578 DPHHQI
+578 DPHHHI
-584 QKELFELKKDII
+584 QKELFELKKSII

-622 KYSYYIFEKGK
+622 KYSYYIFENGK

-653 LVSRFA
+653 LISRFNLNDD
-659 LKDKALLKTEKNKN
+659 LKKIPNIKQK
-673 LEYYIA
+673 IQ
-679 EYKEL
+679 EYKDL
-684 VKIYKDP
+684 VAQYKDP
-691 KILESLTRPIKD
+691 NPLYPLNKADLINKIQDLKNTFSLTLKD
-703 SNAVRKYAKER
+703 PKTKA
-714 LYQELAQNPNKDF
+714 ELENT
-727 KKALNDRIEKIKE
+727 IEKHIKKYNFFALDDKSLLDGLNYFIPNLFGTLKLSPKEEEE
-740 AFKLTLEPPQK
+740 AFAS
-751 ELKFKKFLKEHLE
+751 
-764 LYGKSILEEANDNGL
+764 YGRIR
-779 ELEALALEKKMAH
+779 ALRK
-792 EGLFHDYTP
+792 
-801 YPKLDKTDKV
+801 KLDDALS
-811 VGLEHFNRY
+811 GREY
-820 VLTSYKDLQDENER
+820 Q
-834 YANALEWR
+834 NAFEWR

-848 LNDEGD
+848 LDDEGD

-868 RQEHIKDLKPLLQKQ
+868 RQEQIKDLKPLLEKQ
-883 YQDFYNSTADIYTYF
+883 YKDFYNSTADIYTYF
-898 FALAYH
+898 FALSYH

-921 RAKYGAKLRELL
+921 RAKYGAKLREWL
-933 LKKTTLVS
+933 LKKTTIVS

-961 SFIKQTPP
+961 NFIKQTPP
-969 KESDFEYYE
+969 KESDFKYYE

-989 TPHLPMKQNALSTES
+989 TPSLSMKQNALSTES

-1048 TEKREEILKN
+1048 TEKRDEILNACKT
-1058 CDDAQKDERGMSERE
+1058 QEERE
-1073 RTKELIKPILRG
+1073 RTERLIKPILRG
-1085 KDIKRYSYEWADLWV
+1085 KDIKRYSYEWAHLWV
-1100 IIAKFGSHEF
+1100 INTHNGYTSNLKSKIPPIDIEKYPATKAHLDAHYDTIATRCDQGDTPYHLRNCAY
-1110 LEVEYPT
+1110 LE
-1117 IYNHLLQYKD
+1117 
-1127 QLEQRGQCRY
+1127 
-1137 SRGPQNSNKPY
+1137 
-1148 PGQHHWLEL
+1148 
-1157 DNNPKDSYLQ
+1157 
-1167 DFEKEKIVYGEIV
+1167 DFEKEKIVYPCIMAK
-1180 QEPRFYLD
+1180 EPCFVYEEK
-1188 NGECEL
+1188 G
-1194 GVFYAEA
+1194 FYAPA
-1201 TSFILT
+1201 PANIIT
-1207 GEHLRYLLGMLHS
+1207 GDKIEIKYITALLNS
-1220 KLITFA
+1220 KCIYFA
-1226 FKTFYAG
+1226 MRKFYMG
-1233 GGLGESGY
+1233 GGIEGEL
-1241 RYKKA
+1241 KTNNLEK
-1246 FIERLPIPQITE
+1246 IPIPQITE

-1265 KITDGAKQILALKA
+1265 KITDGAKQILALKE
-1279 KDPKANTQGLEKE
+1279 KDPKANTQKLEKE

-1299 LYHLTDEEIKTIENG
+1299 LYHLTDEEIKIIEDG

>member
-1 MICFTRIP
+1 MICFTPIP

-15 KHNPQEPKKET
+15 QYNPQEPKKET
-26 IENFEKEINNLLEN
+26 IENFEKEINSLLEN
-40 APKQDDEEFQK
+40 APRQDDEEFQK

-61 YGYDCNTYKKVDSAI
+61 YDYDCNTNKKVDSAI
-76 YVDGEV
+76 YVDKEV
-82 RVLIEVKALNNRNE
+82 RVLIEVKALNNRIE
-96 FPKNRENPISKAF
+96 FPKDRENPLSKAF
-109 CQMVLYFLEEIEKE
+109 CQMVLYFLEEIEK
-123 KNNSLKHTI
+123 NNSLKHAI

-144 KDLLFLKEDKRI
+144 KDLLFLRDDKRI
-156 KDFYKKC
+156 KKFYENY

-178 DLEQYLQEDFQGEL
+178 DLEEYLKKDFQGEL
-192 RYTHFNLSNY
+192 RYTHFNLS
-202 DPKELPLIYQVLSQ
+202 DDVKELPLIYQVLSH

-255 IKPSRTQNSLSA
+255 IKPSRTQNSLSTT
-267 ALKKKYENLD
+267 LKEQYKNLD

-294 LRLLESLLISFKH
+294 LRLLESLLISFEH

-318 KDFNALNTLFFE
+318 KDFNALNDLFFE
-330 VLAKKNSE
+330 VLAKKNNE
-338 RSLNKEDKIL
+338 RSLEKENKISG
-348 EKIPYLNSS
+348 KIPYLNSS
-357 LFDQTPLE
+357 LFDKTPLE
-365 LKGHEIRLLENKKL
+365 SNGHEIKLLDNKKL
-379 ELYQNSVLKK
+379 EIYKNSVLKK
-389 HENYQE
+389 HEDYQE
-395 KKELPLLKYLFE
+395 KKALPLLEYFFK

-423 NTDTSESRLI
+423 KIDTSESRLI

-468 TPIVLDKFNAIYQWD
+468 SQVVLDKFNQKYNIE
-483 CENLKAL
+483 CEKLDELKNYL
-490 REKIDRNFSN
+490 KNSYKEDKR
-500 EKAKEYLNTLL
+500 KEYLQFLL

-532 MVLIAYELGLIA
+532 MVWVAHELGLIA
-544 SLYRHELR
+544 SLHLYDLK

-561 HAQTGEIFNYKK
+561 YTPTGEIFNYKK

-584 QKELFELKKDII
+584 QKELFELKKSII

-622 KYSYYIFEKGK
+622 KYSYYIFEEGK

-653 LVSRFA
+653 LISRFNLNDD
-659 LKDKALLKTEKNKN
+659 LKKIPNIKQK
-673 LEYYIA
+673 IQ
-679 EYKEL
+679 EYKDL
-684 VKIYKDP
+684 VAQYKDP
-691 KILESLTRPIKD
+691 NPLYPLNKADLINKIQDLKNTFSLTLKD
-703 SNAVRKYAKER
+703 PKTKA
-714 LYQELAQNPNKDF
+714 ELEKT
-727 KKALNDRIEKIKE
+727 IEKHIKKYNFFALDDKSLLDGLNYIIPSLFGTPKLSPKEEEE
-740 AFKLTLEPPQK
+740 AFAS
-751 ELKFKKFLKEHLE
+751 
-764 LYGKSILEEANDNGL
+764 YGRIR
-779 ELEALALEKKMAH
+779 ALRK
-792 EGLFHDYTP
+792 
-801 YPKLDKTDKV
+801 KLDDALS
-811 VGLEHFNRY
+811 GGEYH
-820 VLTSYKDLQDENER
+820 
-834 YANALEWR
+834 NAFEWR

-848 LNDEGD
+848 LDDEGD

-868 RQEHIKDLKPLLQKQ
+868 RQEHIKDIKPLLEKQ

-898 FALAYH
+898 FALSYN

-921 RAKYGAKLRELL
+921 RAKYGAKLRGLL

-969 KESDFEYYE
+969 KESRFKYYE
-978 PTPNDKDDLKS
+978 PTPNDGNDLKNAHS
-989 TPHLPMKQNALSTES
+989 LLMRQNALSTES
-1004 FIFANATLL
+1004 FIFANTQLL
-1013 DLRDKIESVGTPLK
+1013 DLRDKIESIGTPLK

-1048 TEKREEILKN
+1048 TEKREEILNACKT
-1058 CDDAQKDERGMSERE
+1058 QEERE
-1073 RTKELIKPILRG
+1073 CTEALIKPILRG
-1085 KDIKRYSYEWADLWV
+1085 KDIKRYSYEWAGEWV
-1100 IIAKFGSHEF
+1100 INTHNGYTSALKSKIPPIDIEKYSATKAHLDAHWDAIATRCDQGDTPYHLRNCAY
-1110 LEVEYPT
+1110 LE
-1117 IYNHLLQYKD
+1117 
-1127 QLEQRGQCRY
+1127 
-1137 SRGPQNSNKPY
+1137 
-1148 PGQHHWLEL
+1148 
-1157 DNNPKDSYLQ
+1157 

-1194 GVFYAEA
+1194 GYFYAEA

-1246 FIERLPIPQITE
+1246 FIERLPIPKITPQ
-1258 KNQELAD
+1258 NQELTR
-1265 KITDGAKQILALKA
+1265 KITDYAEQILKVKE

-1292 IDALVYQ
+1292 IDALVYR
-1299 LYHLTDEEIKTIENG
+1299 LYNLTDEEIKIIENG

>member
-1 MICFTRIP
+1 MIRFARIS

-15 KHNPQEPKKET
+15 KYNPQEPKKET
-26 IENFEKEINNLLEN
+26 IENFEKEINSLLEN
-40 APKQDDEEFQK
+40 APRQDDEEFQK
-51 NEINKFLKNT
+51 NEINKFFLKT
-61 YGYDCNTYKKVDSAI
+61 YGYECNTRKKVDSAI

-82 RVLIEVKALNNRNE
+82 RVLIEVKALNNKTE
-96 FPKNRENPISKAF
+96 FPKNRENPLSKAF

-144 KDLLFLKEDKRI
+144 KDLLFLNDDKRI
-156 KDFYKKC
+156 KKFYKNYD
-163 AKKEGTDSSKPKFYK
+163 KKEGTDSSKPKFYE

-192 RYTHFNLSNY
+192 RYTYFNLN
-202 DPKELPLIYQVLSQ
+202 DDFKELPLIYQVLSH

-255 IKPSRTQNSLSA
+255 IKQSRTQNSLSD
-267 ALKKKYENLD
+267 ALKGSYNNLD

-294 LRLLESLLISFKH
+294 LRLLESLLRSFKH
-307 FEKPFLTTENF
+307 FTKPFLTIENF
-318 KDFNALNTLFFE
+318 KDFPALNTLFFE

-338 RSLNKEDKIL
+338 RFKEIKEDKIL

-357 LFDQTPLE
+357 LFDKTPLE
-365 LKGHEIRLLENKKL
+365 LKGHEIKLLDNKKL
-379 ELYQNSVLKK
+379 EIYKNSVLKK
-389 HENYQE
+389 NETYQKE
-395 KKELPLLKYLFE
+395 KDLPLLKYLFE

-468 TPIVLDKFNAIYQWD
+468 TPIVLDKFNAIYQWG

-490 REKIDRNFSN
+490 KGKIDRNFSN

-561 HAQTGEIFNYKK
+561 TPEDKVFNYTI

-578 DPHHQI
+578 DPHHHI
-584 QKELFELKKDII
+584 QKELFELKKSII

-653 LVSRFA
+653 LISRFNLNDD
-659 LKDKALLKTEKNKN
+659 LKKIPNIKQK
-673 LEYYIA
+673 IQ
-679 EYKEL
+679 EYKDL
-684 VKIYKDP
+684 VAQYKDQNHLYPLNKQDLINKIQDLKNTFSLTLKDP
-691 KILESLTRPIKD
+691 KTKAELE
-703 SNAVRKYAKER
+703 
-714 LYQELAQNPNKDF
+714 
-727 KKALNDRIEKIKE
+727 KAIEKHIKKYNFFALDDKSLLDGLNYFIPSLFGTLKLSPKEEEE
-740 AFKLTLEPPQK
+740 AFAS
-751 ELKFKKFLKEHLE
+751 
-764 LYGKSILEEANDNGL
+764 YGRIR
-779 ELEALALEKKMAH
+779 ALRK
-792 EGLFHDYTP
+792 
-801 YPKLDKTDKV
+801 KLDDALS
-811 VGLEHFNRY
+811 GREY
-820 VLTSYKDLQDENER
+820 Q
-834 YANALEWR
+834 NAFEWR

-848 LNDEGD
+848 LNDEGN

-868 RQEHIKDLKPLLQKQ
+868 RQEHIKDLKPLLEKQ
-883 YQDFYNSTADIYTYF
+883 YQDFYNSSSDIYTYF
-898 FALAYH
+898 FALALN
-904 LLKEKGFNAF
+904 LLKEKGLNAF

-921 RAKYGAKLRELL
+921 RAKYGAKLREWL
-933 LKKTTLVS
+933 LKKTTIVS

-956 DTSIM
+956 DTSIIH
-961 SFIKQTPP
+961 FIKQPPP
-969 KESDFEYYE
+969 KESVFNYYE
-978 PTPNDKDDLKS
+978 PTLNDKDDLKS
-989 TPHLPMKQNALSTES
+989 TPSLSMKQNALSTES

-1027 DWDIQINYGI
+1027 DWDIQIYRGI
-1037 KTGANEAFIIP
+1037 LTGANEAFIIP
-1048 TEKREEILKN
+1048 TEKRDEILNACKT
-1058 CDDAQKDERGMSERE
+1058 QEERKRTER
-1073 RTKELIKPILRG
+1073 LIKPILRG
-1085 KDIKRYSYEWADLWV
+1085 KDIKRYSYEWAHLWV
-1100 IIAKFGSHEF
+1100 INTHNGYTSDLKSKIPPIDIEKYPATKAHLDAHYDTIATRCDQGDTPYHLRNCAY
-1110 LEVEYPT
+1110 LE
-1117 IYNHLLQYKD
+1117 
-1127 QLEQRGQCRY
+1127 
-1137 SRGPQNSNKPY
+1137 
-1148 PGQHHWLEL
+1148 
-1157 DNNPKDSYLQ
+1157 
-1167 DFEKEKIVYGEIV
+1167 DFEKEKIVYPCIMAK
-1180 QEPRFYLD
+1180 EPCFVYEEK
-1188 NGECEL
+1188 G
-1194 GVFYAEA
+1194 FYAPAPANIITGDKTE
-1201 TSFILT
+1201 IKYLT
-1207 GEHLRYLLGMLHS
+1207 ALLNS
-1220 KLITFA
+1220 KCIYFA
-1226 FKTFYAG
+1226 MRKFYMG
-1233 GGLGESGY
+1233 GGIEGEL
-1241 RYKKA
+1241 KTNNLEK
-1246 FIERLPIPQITE
+1246 IPIPQITE

-1265 KITDGAKQILALKA
+1265 KITDGAKQILALKE
-1279 KDPKANTQGLEKE
+1279 KDPKANTQKLKKK
-1292 IDALVYQ
+1292 
-1299 LYHLTDEEIKTIENG
+1299 LTL
-1314 Q
+1314 

>member
-1 MICFTRIP
+1 MIRFAHIS

-15 KHNPQEPKKET
+15 KHNPQTPTKET
-26 IENFEKEINNLLEN
+26 IENFEKEINSLLEN
-40 APKQDDEEFQK
+40 APRQDDEEFQK

-61 YGYDCNTYKKVDSAI
+61 YGYDCNTRKKVDSAI
-76 YVDGEV
+76 RVDGEV
-82 RVLIEVKALNNRNE
+82 QVLIEVKALNKKTE
-96 FPKNRENPISKAF
+96 FPKNRENPLSKAF

-144 KDLLFLKEDKRI
+144 KDLLFLKEDKCI
-156 KDFYKKC
+156 EKFYDNY

-192 RYTHFNLSNY
+192 RYTHFNLSSY
-202 DPKELPLIYQVLSQ
+202 DLKELPLIYQVLSQ

-221 QRKTLDANTLNKDFY
+221 QGKTLDANTLNKDFY

-255 IKPSRTQNSLSA
+255 IKPSRTQNSLSD
-267 ALKKKYENLD
+267 ALKKKYKNLD

-307 FEKPFLTTENF
+307 FEKSFLTIENF

-338 RSLNKEDKIL
+338 RSKEIKEDKIL

-365 LKGHEIRLLENKKL
+365 LKGYEIKLLDNKSL
-379 ELYQNSVLKK
+379 EIYPKSVLKK
-389 HENYQE
+389 DKDYQNE
-395 KKELPLLKYLFE
+395 KALPLLKYLFE
-407 FLRLYKFTTTP
+407 FLRVYDFTTTP

-423 NTDTSESRLI
+423 NQNKSESCLI

-468 TPIVLDKFNAIYQWD
+468 ESIVLDKFNQTYNIE
-483 CENLKAL
+483 CEKLTELKNYFKNSYKEDK
-490 REKIDRNFSN
+490 R
-500 EKAKEYLNTLL
+500 KEYLNTLL

-544 SLYRHELR
+544 SLYRHKLR

-561 HAQTGEIFNYKK
+561 TPENKVFKYTI

-584 QKELFELKKDII
+584 QKELFELKKSII

-622 KYSYYIFEKGK
+622 KYSYYIFEEGK

-653 LVSRFA
+653 LISRFNLNDD
-659 LKDKALLKTEKNKN
+659 LKKIPNIKKK
-673 LEYYIA
+673 IQ
-679 EYKEL
+679 EYKDL
-684 VKIYKDP
+684 VAQYKDP
-691 KILESLTRPIKD
+691 NPLYPLNKQDLINKIQDLKNTFSLTLKDPKTKAELEKAIEKHIKD
-703 SNAVRKYAKER
+703 YNDFALDDKSLLTGLNYFIPSLFGTLKLSPKE
-714 LYQELAQNPNKDF
+714 E
-727 KKALNDRIEKIKE
+727 EE
-740 AFKLTLEPPQK
+740 AFAS
-751 ELKFKKFLKEHLE
+751 
-764 LYGKSILEEANDNGL
+764 YGRIR
-779 ELEALALEKKMAH
+779 ALRK
-792 EGLFHDYTP
+792 
-801 YPKLDKTDKV
+801 KLDDALS
-811 VGLEHFNRY
+811 GGEY
-820 VLTSYKDLQDENER
+820 Q
-834 YANALEWR
+834 NAFEWR

-848 LNDEGD
+848 LNDEGN

-868 RQEHIKDLKPLLQKQ
+868 RQEQIKDIKPLLEKQ
-883 YQDFYNSTADIYTYF
+883 YQNFYNGTADIYTYF
-898 FALAYH
+898 FALSYH

-921 RAKYGAKLRELL
+921 RSQYGTKLRELL
-933 LKKTTLVS
+933 LKKTTIVS
-941 YMELNALKVFESAAV
+941 YMELNALKVFESATV

-961 SFIKQTPP
+961 SFIKQSPP
-969 KESDFEYYE
+969 KESLFNYYE
-978 PTPNDKDDLKS
+978 PTENDKENLKS
-989 TPHLPMKQNALSTES
+989 TPHLSMKQNALSTES

-1013 DLRDKIESVGTPLK
+1013 DLRDKIESIGTPLK

-1037 KTGANEAFIIP
+1037 KTGANEAFIIT
-1048 TEKREEILKN
+1048 TEKRKEILNACKTQEERKRT
-1058 CDDAQKDERGMSERE
+1058 DA
-1073 RTKELIKPILRG
+1073 LIKPILRG
-1085 KDIKRYSYEWADLWV
+1085 KDIKRYSYEWASLWV
-1100 IIAKFGSHEF
+1100 INTHNGYTSNLKFKIPPIDIEKYPAIKAHLNSHWDTIATRSDQGDTPYHLRNCAY
-1110 LEVEYPT
+1110 LE
-1117 IYNHLLQYKD
+1117 
-1127 QLEQRGQCRY
+1127 
-1137 SRGPQNSNKPY
+1137 
-1148 PGQHHWLEL
+1148 
-1157 DNNPKDSYLQ
+1157 

-1188 NGECEL
+1188 NGEYEL
-1194 GVFYAEA
+1194 GYFYAEA

-1220 KLITFA
+1220 ELITFA

-1246 FIERLPIPQITE
+1246 FIERLPIPKITPQ
-1258 KNQELAD
+1258 NQELAD
-1265 KITDGAKQILALKA
+1265 KITDGAKQILELKE
-1279 KDPKANTQGLEKE
+1279 KDPKANTQKLEKE
-1292 IDALVYQ
+1292 IDVLVYQ
-1299 LYHLTDEEIKTIENG
+1299 LYNLTDEEIKTIEAG

>member
-1 MICFTRIP
+1 MIKFAHIS

-15 KHNPQEPKKET
+15 KHNPQTPTKET
-26 IENFEKEINNLLEN
+26 IENFEKEINSLLEN
-40 APKQDDEEFQK
+40 APRQDDEEFQK
-51 NEINKFLKNT
+51 NEINKFLKNA
-61 YGYDCNTYKKVDSAI
+61 YGYDCNTYEKVDSAI

-82 RVLIEVKALNNRNE
+82 RVLIEVKALNNKTE
-96 FPKNRENPISKAF
+96 FPKNRENPLSKAF
-109 CQMVLYFLEEIEKE
+109 CQMVFYFLKEIEN
-123 KNNSLKHTI
+123 NNSLKHTI
-132 ICNAHEFFLFDC
+132 ICNVHEFFLFDC
-144 KDLLFLKEDKRI
+144 RDFYALFQNNKRI
-156 KDFYKKC
+156 TDFYKYC
-163 AKKEGTDSSKPKFYK
+163 AKKEGTDHSTKRFYS
-178 DLEQYLQEDFQGEL
+178 DLEEYLKKDFKGEL
-192 RYTHFNLSNY
+192 PYTHFNLSSY
-202 DPKELPLIYQVLSQ
+202 DLKELPLIYQVLSQ

-255 IKPSRTQNSLSA
+255 IKPSRTQNSLSD
-267 ALKKKYENLD
+267 ALKGSYNNLD

-294 LRLLESLLISFKH
+294 LRLLESLLISFNH

-338 RSLNKEDKIL
+338 RLKEIKEDKIL
-348 EKIPYLNSS
+348 GKIPYLNSS

-365 LKGHEIRLLENKKL
+365 LKGYEIKLLDNKKL
-379 ELYQNSVLKK
+379 EIYKNSVLKK
-389 HENYQE
+389 DNPKQE
-395 KKELPLLKYLFE
+395 PLPLLKYLFE

-423 NTDTSESRLI
+423 NTDTSESCLI

-468 TPIVLDKFNAIYQWD
+468 TPIVLDKFNATYQWD

-511 TLRICDPAV
+511 TLRVCDPAV

-532 MVLIAYELGLIA
+532 MVWIAFKLGLIA
-544 SLYRHELR
+544 SLYRHSLT

-561 HAQTGEIFNYKK
+561 TPKNKIFNYTI

-584 QKELFELKKDII
+584 QKELFELKKSII

-622 KYSYYIFEKGK
+622 KYSYYIFEDGK
-633 NTNNLETLPNI
+633 NTNALETLPNI

-653 LVSRFA
+653 LISRFNLNDD
-659 LKDKALLKTEKNKN
+659 LKKIPNIKQK
-673 LEYYIA
+673 IQ
-679 EYKEL
+679 EYKDL
-684 VKIYKDP
+684 VAQYKDP
-691 KILESLTRPIKD
+691 NPLYPLNKQDLINKIQDLKNTFSLTLKD
-703 SNAVRKYAKER
+703 PKTKA
-714 LYQELAQNPNKDF
+714 ELENT
-727 KKALNDRIEKIKE
+727 IEKHIKKYNFFALDDKSLLDGLNYFIPSLFGTLKLSPKEEEE
-740 AFKLTLEPPQK
+740 AFAS
-751 ELKFKKFLKEHLE
+751 
-764 LYGKSILEEANDNGL
+764 YGRIR
-779 ELEALALEKKMAH
+779 ALRK
-792 EGLFHDYTP
+792 
-801 YPKLDKTDKV
+801 KLDDALS
-811 VGLEHFNRY
+811 GREYH
-820 VLTSYKDLQDENER
+820 
-834 YANALEWR
+834 NAFEWR

-848 LNDEGD
+848 LDDEGN

-904 LLKEKGFNAF
+904 LLKEKGFSAF

-921 RAKYGAKLRELL
+921 RVKYGAKLREWL

-941 YMELNALKVFESAAV
+941 YMELNALKVFESATV

-961 SFIKQTPP
+961 NFIKQTPP
-969 KESDFEYYE
+969 KENSFKYYE

-989 TPHLPMKQNALSTES
+989 TPYLLMKQNALSTES
-1004 FIFANATLL
+1004 FIFANPTLL
-1013 DLRDKIESVGTPLK
+1013 DLRDKIEQNGTPLK
-1027 DWDIQINYGI
+1027 DWGIQINYGI
-1037 KTGANEAFIIP
+1037 KTGCNEAFIIP
-1048 TEKREEILKN
+1048 TEKRDAILKN
-1058 CDDAQKDERGMSERE
+1058 CDNVQKDGMGMSERE
-1073 RTKELIKPILRG
+1073 RTIELIKPILRG
-1085 KDIKRYSYEWADLWV
+1085 RDIKRYRYEWAGEWLINTHNGYTSNLKSKIPPIDIEKYPATKAHLNSHYDT
-1100 IIAKFGSHEF
+1100 IATRCDQGDTPYHLRNCAY
-1110 LEVEYPT
+1110 LE
-1117 IYNHLLQYKD
+1117 
-1127 QLEQRGQCRY
+1127 
-1137 SRGPQNSNKPY
+1137 
-1148 PGQHHWLEL
+1148 
-1157 DNNPKDSYLQ
+1157 
-1167 DFEKEKIVYGEIV
+1167 DFEKEKIVYPETSQGAYFIYENSGIFLEKTAFMIV
-1180 QEPRFYLD
+1180 SDAYNLK
-1188 NGECEL
+1188 L
-1194 GVFYAEA
+1194 
-1201 TSFILT
+1201 LT
-1207 GEHLRYLLGMLHS
+1207 ALLNS
-1220 KLITFA
+1220 KLITFY
-1226 FKTFYAG
+1226 FKDFCG
-1233 GGLGESGY
+1233 GCILGKSGY
-1241 RYKKA
+1241 QYNKHALEK
-1246 FIERLPIPQITE
+1246 IPIPKITE
-1258 KNQELAD
+1258 KNQELAR
-1265 KITDGAKQILALKA
+1265 KITDCAERILRLKE
-1279 KDPKANTQGLEKE
+1279 KDPKANTQRSEKE

-1299 LYHLTDEEIKTIENG
+1299 LYHLTDEEIKIIENG

>member
-1 MICFTRIP
+1 M
-9 LKDFIK
+9 DYK
-15 KHNPQEPKKET
+15 KLDLPNTNYPSKEQLEAFKTAFDAFLETNPQENEDHHKDAFNDLLKGVFKYKVKPTKK
-26 IENFEKEINNLLEN
+26 I
-40 APKQDDEEFQK
+40 
-51 NEINKFLKNT
+51 
-61 YGYDCNTYKKVDSAI
+61 DSAI
-76 YVDGEV
+76 LNDNNEV
-82 RVLIEVKALNNRNE
+82 EVIIEFKALKNPNEFVKGGDLNVKALHESLLYYLIERKEGNNNLKRLILGTIKGLYIIDANE
-96 FPKNRENPISKAF
+96 FEVFNKDKEIQKAF
-109 CQMVLYFLEEIEKE
+109 ENCHDKKGNDTSTEAFYDACQKRLNELDH
-123 KNNSLKHTI
+123 SLKYHHI
-132 ICNAHEFFLFDC
+132 SL
-144 KDLLFLKEDKRI
+144 
-156 KDFYKKC
+156 
-163 AKKEGTDSSKPKFYK
+163 KKE
-178 DLEQYLQEDFQGEL
+178 
-192 RYTHFNLSNY
+192 NLA
-202 DPKELPLIYQVLSQ
+202 LIYQALSPNF
-216 EVLLK
+216 LLK
-221 QRKTLDANTLNKDFY
+221 IPKYSDANTLNKDFY

-255 IKPSRTQNSLSA
+255 IKPSRTKNSLSD
-267 ALKKKYENLD
+267 ALKYSYTDLD

-307 FEKPFLTTENF
+307 FENPFLTTENF
-318 KDFNALNTLFFE
+318 ETFNALNDLFFE

-338 RSLNKEDKIL
+338 RLSEIKEDKIL

-357 LFDQTPLE
+357 LFDKTPLE
-365 LKGHEIRLLENKKL
+365 LKGYEIKLLDNKKL
-379 ELYQNSVLKK
+379 EIYKNSVLKK
-389 HENYQE
+389 HEEYQ
-395 KKELPLLKYLFE
+395 KQKDWTLLEYFFE
-407 FLRLYKFTTTP
+407 FLRVYKFTTTP

-423 NTDTSESRLI
+423 NTNTSESRLI

-483 CENLKAL
+483 CEKLEAL

-511 TLRICDPAV
+511 TLRVCDPAV

-544 SLYRHELR
+544 SLYRHDLR

-561 HAQTGEIFNYKK
+561 TPEDKVFKYTI

-578 DPHHQI
+578 DPHHHI
-584 QKELFELKKDII
+584 QKELFELKKSII

-622 KYSYYIFEKGK
+622 KYSYYIFEEGK

-644 DINIKCANS
+644 DINIKCGNS
-653 LVSRFA
+653 LISRFA

-691 KILESLTRPIKD
+691 KILETLTHPIKD

-764 LYGKSILEEANDNGL
+764 LYGRSILEEANDNGL

-868 RQEHIKDLKPLLQKQ
+868 RQEHIKDIKPLLEKQ

-898 FALAYH
+898 FALSYH

-933 LKKTTLVS
+933 LKKTTIVS

-961 SFIKQTPP
+961 SFIKQSPP
-969 KESDFEYYE
+969 KESLFNYYE
-978 PTPNDKDDLKS
+978 PTPNDKDNLKN
-989 TPHLPMKQNALSTES
+989 TPSLLMKQNALSTES

-1027 DWDIQINYGI
+1027 DWGIQIYRGI
-1037 KTGANEAFIIP
+1037 LTGANEAFIIP
-1048 TEKREEILKN
+1048 TEKRDAILNACKT
-1058 CDDAQKDERGMSERE
+1058 QEERE
-1073 RTKELIKPILRG
+1073 RTERLIKPILRG
-1085 KDIKRYSYEWADLWV
+1085 KDIKRYSYEWAGEW
-1100 IIAKFGSHEF
+1100 IIFIPWHFPNTDSPKSMEENEQDFSIH
-1110 LEVEYPT
+1110 YPI
-1117 IYNHLLQYKD
+1117 IYAHLLSHKD
-1127 QLEQRGQCRY
+1127 KLLKRNKDETGKRYEWYCLQR
-1137 SRGPQNSNKPY
+1137 
-1148 PGQHHWLEL
+1148 WAA
-1157 DNNPKDSYLQ
+1157 SYLQ
-1167 DFEKEKIVYGEIV
+1167 EFEKEKIVYPCIMAK
-1180 QEPRFYLD
+1180 EPCFVYEEK
-1188 NGECEL
+1188 G
-1194 GVFYAEA
+1194 FYAPA
-1201 TSFILT
+1201 PANIIT
-1207 GEHLRYLLGMLHS
+1207 GDKIEIKYITALLNS
-1220 KLITFA
+1220 KCIYFA
-1226 FKTFYAG
+1226 MRKFYMG
-1233 GGLGESGY
+1233 GGIEGEL
-1241 RYKKA
+1241 KTNNLEK
-1246 FIERLPIPQITE
+1246 IPIPKITPQ
-1258 KNQELAD
+1258 NQELAD
-1265 KITDGAKQILALKA
+1265 KIIALVDKILQSKA
-1279 KDPKANTQGLEKE
+1279 KDPKANTQELEKE

>member
-1 MICFTRIP
+1 MDYKKLDLPNINYPSQEQLEAFKTVFDAFLETNPQENENHQNDAFNDLLKGVFKYKVKPTKRIDSAILNDNDKVEVIIEFKALKNPNEFIKKGDLNVKAFHESLFYYLIERKNGNNNLKHLILATIKELYIIDANEFEVFNKDKEIQKAFENCHDKKGNDTSTEAFYDVCQKRLNELDRSLKYHHIP
-9 LKDFIK
+9 LK
-15 KHNPQEPKKET
+15 KE
-26 IENFEKEINNLLEN
+26 NL
-40 APKQDDEEFQK
+40 A
-51 NEINKFLKNT
+51 
-61 YGYDCNTYKKVDSAI
+61 
-76 YVDGEV
+76 
-82 RVLIEVKALNNRNE
+82 
-96 FPKNRENPISKAF
+96 
-109 CQMVLYFLEEIEKE
+109 
-123 KNNSLKHTI
+123 
-132 ICNAHEFFLFDC
+132 
-144 KDLLFLKEDKRI
+144 
-156 KDFYKKC
+156 
-163 AKKEGTDSSKPKFYK
+163 
-178 DLEQYLQEDFQGEL
+178 
-192 RYTHFNLSNY
+192 
-202 DPKELPLIYQVLSQ
+202 LIYQALSPNF
-216 EVLLK
+216 LLK
-221 QRKTLDANTLNKDFY
+221 IPKYSDANTLNKDFY

-249 DKGKIL
+249 EKGKIL
-255 IKPSRTQNSLSA
+255 IKPSRTKNSLSD
-267 ALKKKYENLD
+267 ALKYSYTDLD
-277 DEEVMALLIAW
+277 DEEVMALLISW

-318 KDFNALNTLFFE
+318 KTFNALNTLFFE

-338 RSLNKEDKIL
+338 RLSEIKEDKIL

-365 LKGHEIRLLENKKL
+365 LKGYEIKLLDNKKL
-379 ELYQNSVLKK
+379 EIYKNSVLKK
-389 HENYQE
+389 HEDYQKE
-395 KKELPLLKYLFE
+395 KALPLLEYLFE
-407 FLRLYKFTTTP
+407 FLRVYDFTTTP

-423 NTDTSESRLI
+423 NTNTSESRLI

-468 TPIVLDKFNAIYQWD
+468 TTIVLDKFNATYQWD
-483 CENLKAL
+483 CKDLEAL
-490 REKIDRNFSN
+490 RGKIDRNFSN

-511 TLRICDPAV
+511 TLRVCDPAV

-532 MVLIAYELGLIA
+532 MVLIAYEIGLIA
-544 SLYRHELR
+544 SLYRYDLK

-561 HAQTGEIFNYKK
+561 YTPTGEIFNYKK

-578 DPHHQI
+578 DPHHHI

-622 KYSYYIFEKGK
+622 KYSYYIFEEGK
-633 NTNNLETLPNI
+633 NTNALETLPNI

-653 LVSRFA
+653 LIFNFPLNSKLTIGQTLEFS
-659 LKDKALLKTEKNKN
+659 KN
-673 LEYYIA
+673 LKAEIK
-679 EYKEL
+679 EYKNSVML
-684 VKIYKDP
+684 YKEGLGEKT
-691 KILESLTRPIKD
+691 KILQNIAKLKSLITNYFIEKHQAKKHLKESLKAFISKYGDGIFDIGTAFGMEMLKIARHNNYKFTPTLESMKPSPIGVEA
-703 SNAVRKYAKER
+703 NR
-714 LYQELAQNPNKDF
+714 LL
-727 KKALNDRIEKIKE
+727 IKIKE
-740 AFKLTLEPPQK
+740 CYETLEN
-751 ELKFKKFLKEHLE
+751 LKNSKAF
-764 LYGKSILEEANDNGL
+764 
-779 ELEALALEKKMAH
+779 
-792 EGLFHDYTP
+792 
-801 YPKLDKTDKV
+801 
-811 VGLEHFNRY
+811 
-820 VLTSYKDLQDENER
+820 
-834 YANALEWR
+834 EWR

-904 LLKEKGFNAF
+904 LLKEKGFSAF

-921 RAKYGAKLRELL
+921 RAKYGAKLREWL
-933 LKKTTLVS
+933 LKKTTIVS

-961 SFIKQTPP
+961 NFIKQTPL
-969 KESDFEYYE
+969 KESGFKYYE
-978 PTPNDKDDLKS
+978 PTLNDKDDLKN

-1013 DLRDKIESVGTPLK
+1013 DLRDKMEQSGTPLK
-1027 DWDIQINYGI
+1027 DWGIQINYGI
-1037 KTGANEAFIIP
+1037 KTGCNEAFIIP
-1048 TEKREEILKN
+1048 TEKRDEILKN
-1058 CDDAQKDERGMSERE
+1058 CDDVQKDERGMSERE

-1085 KDIKRYSYEWADLWV
+1085 KDIKRYSYEWAHLWV
-1100 IIAKFGSHEF
+1100 INTHNGYTSALKSKIPPIDIAKYPATKAHLDSHWDTIATRCDQGDTPYHLRNCAY
-1110 LEVEYPT
+1110 LE
-1117 IYNHLLQYKD
+1117 
-1127 QLEQRGQCRY
+1127 
-1137 SRGPQNSNKPY
+1137 
-1148 PGQHHWLEL
+1148 
-1157 DNNPKDSYLQ
+1157 

-1194 GVFYAEA
+1194 GGFYAEA

-1207 GEHLRYLLGMLHS
+1207 GEHLHYLLGMLHS

-1265 KITDGAKQILALKA
+1265 KITDCVERILKSKA
-1279 KDPKANTQGLEKE
+1279 KDPKANTQRSEKE

-1299 LYHLTDEEIKTIENG
+1299 LYNLTDEEIKTIENG

>member
-1 MICFTRIP
+1 MDYKKLDLPNTNYPNQEQLKAFETAFNAFLETNQQENENHHNDAFNDLLKGVFKYKVKPTKKIDSAILNENNKVEVIIEFKALKNSNEFIKKGDLNVKAFHESLLYYLTERKEGNNNLKHLILATIKELYIIDADEFEVFNKDKEIKNAFKNCHDRKGNDTRTKAFYDACQKRLNELDRSLKYHHIP
-9 LKDFIK
+9 LK
-15 KHNPQEPKKET
+15 KE
-26 IENFEKEINNLLEN
+26 NL
-40 APKQDDEEFQK
+40 A
-51 NEINKFLKNT
+51 
-61 YGYDCNTYKKVDSAI
+61 
-76 YVDGEV
+76 
-82 RVLIEVKALNNRNE
+82 
-96 FPKNRENPISKAF
+96 
-109 CQMVLYFLEEIEKE
+109 
-123 KNNSLKHTI
+123 
-132 ICNAHEFFLFDC
+132 
-144 KDLLFLKEDKRI
+144 
-156 KDFYKKC
+156 
-163 AKKEGTDSSKPKFYK
+163 
-178 DLEQYLQEDFQGEL
+178 
-192 RYTHFNLSNY
+192 
-202 DPKELPLIYQVLSQ
+202 LIYQALSPNF
-216 EVLLK
+216 LLK
-221 QRKTLDANTLNKDFY
+221 IPKYSDANTLNKDFY

-255 IKPSRTQNSLSA
+255 IKPSRTENSLSD
-267 ALKKKYENLD
+267 ALKGSYNNLD

-294 LRLLESLLISFKH
+294 LRLLESLLNSFKH
-307 FEKPFLTTENF
+307 FEDKDRFLTIENF

-338 RSLNKEDKIL
+338 RLKEIKEDKIL

-357 LFDQTPLE
+357 LFDKTPLE
-365 LKGHEIRLLENKKL
+365 SKGYEIKLLDNKKL
-379 ELYQNSVLKK
+379 EIYKNSVLKK
-389 HENYQE
+389 DNPKQE
-395 KKELPLLKYLFE
+395 PLPLLKYLFE
-407 FLRLYKFTTTP
+407 FLRLYDFTTTP

-423 NTDTSESRLI
+423 NQNNSESRLI

-468 TPIVLDKFNAIYQWD
+468 TPIVLDKFNQTYKIE
-483 CENLKAL
+483 CENLTELKNYL
-490 REKIDRNFSN
+490 KSYKEDKR
-500 EKAKEYLNTLL
+500 KEYLQLLL
-511 TLRICDPAV
+511 TLRVCDPAV

-544 SLYRHELR
+544 SLHRYDLK

-561 HAQTGEIFNYKK
+561 YKPTGEIFNYKK

-578 DPHHQI
+578 DPHHHI
-584 QKELFELKKDII
+584 QKELFELKKSII

-609 CEITKLRLWIELL
+609 CEITKLRLWIEFL

-633 NTNNLETLPNI
+633 NTNALETLPNI

-653 LVSRFA
+653 LISRFNLNDD
-659 LKDKALLKTEKNKN
+659 LKKIPNIKKK
-673 LEYYIA
+673 IQ
-679 EYKEL
+679 EYKDL
-684 VKIYKDP
+684 VAQYKDP
-691 KILESLTRPIKD
+691 NPLYPLNKADLINKIQDLKNTFSITLKDPKTKVELE
-703 SNAVRKYAKER
+703 
-714 LYQELAQNPNKDF
+714 
-727 KKALNDRIEKIKE
+727 KAIEKHIKNYNFFALDDKSLLDGLDYFIPNLFGTLKLSPKEEEE
-740 AFKLTLEPPQK
+740 AFAS
-751 ELKFKKFLKEHLE
+751 
-764 LYGKSILEEANDNGL
+764 YGRIR
-779 ELEALALEKKMAH
+779 ALRK
-792 EGLFHDYTP
+792 
-801 YPKLDKTDKV
+801 KLDDALS
-811 VGLEHFNRY
+811 GREY
-820 VLTSYKDLQDENER
+820 Q
-834 YANALEWR
+834 NAFEWR

-848 LNDEGD
+848 LDDEGD

-868 RQEHIKDLKPLLQKQ
+868 RQEQIKDLKPLLQKQ

-898 FALAYH
+898 FALSYH
-904 LLKEKGFNAF
+904 LLKDKGFNAF

-921 RAKYGAKLRELL
+921 RAKYGAKLREWL
-933 LKKTTLVS
+933 LKKTTIVS

-961 SFIKQTPP
+961 SFIKQPP
-969 KESDFEYYE
+969 LKESDFKYYE

-989 TPHLPMKQNALSTES
+989 TPSLLMKQNALSTES
-1004 FIFANATLL
+1004 FIFANTALL
-1013 DLRDKIESVGTPLK
+1013 DLRDKIESIGTPLK

-1037 KTGANEAFIIP
+1037 KTGANEAFIIT
-1048 TEKREEILKN
+1048 TEKREEILNACKT
-1058 CDDAQKDERGMSERE
+1058 QEERK
-1073 RTKELIKPILRG
+1073 RTEALIKPILRG
-1085 KDIKRYSYEWADLWV
+1085 KDIKRYSYEWANLWV
-1100 IIAKFGSHEF
+1100 INTHNGYTSNLKSKIPPIDIAKYPATKAHLDAHWDTIATRYDQGDTPYHLRNCAY
-1110 LEVEYPT
+1110 LE
-1117 IYNHLLQYKD
+1117 
-1127 QLEQRGQCRY
+1127 
-1137 SRGPQNSNKPY
+1137 
-1148 PGQHHWLEL
+1148 
-1157 DNNPKDSYLQ
+1157 

-1194 GVFYAEA
+1194 GYFYAEA

-1265 KITDGAKQILALKA
+1265 KITDGAKQILALKE
-1279 KDPKANTQGLEKE
+1279 KDPKANTQQLEKE

-1299 LYHLTDEEIKTIENG
+1299 LYNLTDEEIKIIENR

>member
-1 MICFTRIP
+1 MDYKKIDLPNTNYPSKEQLEAFKTAFDAFLETNPQENENHQNDAFNDLLKGVFKYKVKPTKKIDSAILNDNGKVEVIIEFKALKNPNEFIKKGDLNVKALHESLFYYLIERKDGNNNLKHLILATIKELYIIDANEFEVFNKDKEIENAFKDCHDRKGNDTSTKAFYDACQKRLNELDHSLKYHHIP
-9 LKDFIK
+9 LK
-15 KHNPQEPKKET
+15 KE
-26 IENFEKEINNLLEN
+26 NL
-40 APKQDDEEFQK
+40 A
-51 NEINKFLKNT
+51 
-61 YGYDCNTYKKVDSAI
+61 
-76 YVDGEV
+76 
-82 RVLIEVKALNNRNE
+82 
-96 FPKNRENPISKAF
+96 
-109 CQMVLYFLEEIEKE
+109 
-123 KNNSLKHTI
+123 
-132 ICNAHEFFLFDC
+132 
-144 KDLLFLKEDKRI
+144 
-156 KDFYKKC
+156 
-163 AKKEGTDSSKPKFYK
+163 
-178 DLEQYLQEDFQGEL
+178 
-192 RYTHFNLSNY
+192 
-202 DPKELPLIYQVLSQ
+202 LIYQALSPNF
-216 EVLLK
+216 LLK
-221 QRKTLDANTLNKDFY
+221 IPKYSDANTLNKDFY

-255 IKPSRTQNSLSA
+255 IKQSRTKNSLSA
-267 ALKKKYENLD
+267 TLKEQYTDLD

-294 LRLLESLLISFKH
+294 LRLLESLLISFEH
-307 FEKPFLTTENF
+307 FKEPFLTKENF

-338 RSLNKEDKIL
+338 RLPEIKEDKTL

-357 LFDQTPLE
+357 LFDKTPLE
-365 LKGHEIRLLENKKL
+365 LKGHEIKSLNNKPLKI
-379 ELYQNSVLKK
+379 YPKSVLKK
-389 HENYQE
+389 HEDYQ
-395 KKELPLLKYLFE
+395 KDKPLPLLEYFFE

-468 TPIVLDKFNAIYQWD
+468 TPIVLDKFNAIYQWGCKD
-483 CENLKAL
+483 LEALKG
-490 REKIDRNFSN
+490 KIDRNFSN

-532 MVLIAYELGLIA
+532 MVWIAYELGLIA

-552 LENDEIIIH
+552 LENDEIIIQH
-561 HAQTGEIFNYKK
+561 TQTGEIFNYKK
-573 PHSEN
+573 PHREN
-578 DPHHQI
+578 DPHHHI
-584 QKELFELKKDII
+584 QKELFELKKSII

-622 KYSYYIFEKGK
+622 KYSYYIFEEGK

-653 LVSRFA
+653 LISRFNLNDD
-659 LKDKALLKTEKNKN
+659 LKKIPNIKQK
-673 LEYYIA
+673 IQ
-679 EYKEL
+679 EYKDL
-684 VKIYKDP
+684 VAQYKDP
-691 KILESLTRPIKD
+691 NPLYPLNKQDLINKIQDLKNTFSLTLKD
-703 SNAVRKYAKER
+703 PKTKA
-714 LYQELAQNPNKDF
+714 ELE
-727 KKALNDRIEKIKE
+727 KAIEKHIKNYNFFALDDKSLLDGLNYFIPSLFGTLKLSPKEEEE
-740 AFKLTLEPPQK
+740 AFAS
-751 ELKFKKFLKEHLE
+751 
-764 LYGKSILEEANDNGL
+764 YGRIR
-779 ELEALALEKKMAH
+779 ALRK
-792 EGLFHDYTP
+792 
-801 YPKLDKTDKV
+801 KLDDALS
-811 VGLEHFNRY
+811 GREY
-820 VLTSYKDLQDENER
+820 Q
-834 YANALEWR
+834 NAFEWR

-868 RQEHIKDLKPLLQKQ
+868 RQEQIKDLKPLLQKQ

-898 FALAYH
+898 FALSYH
-904 LLKEKGFNAF
+904 LLKEKGFSAF

-921 RAKYGAKLRELL
+921 RAKYGAKLREWL
-933 LKKTTLVS
+933 LKKTTIVS

-961 SFIKQTPP
+961 SFIKQEPP
-969 KESDFEYYE
+969 KESRFNYYE
-978 PTPNDKDDLKS
+978 PTPNDKNDLKS
-989 TPHLPMKQNALSTES
+989 APSLLMKQNALSTES
-1004 FIFANATLL
+1004 FIFANASFL

-1037 KTGANEAFIIP
+1037 KTGANEAFIIT
-1048 TEKREEILKN
+1048 TEKREEILNACKT
-1058 CDDAQKDERGMSERE
+1058 QEERE
-1073 RTKELIKPILRG
+1073 RTEALIKPILRG
-1085 KDIKRYSYEWADLWV
+1085 KDIKRYSYEWAHLWV
-1100 IIAKFGSHEF
+1100 INTHNGYTSNLKFKIPPIDIEKYPAIKTHLDAHYDTIATRCDQGDTPYHLRNCAY
-1110 LEVEYPT
+1110 LE
-1117 IYNHLLQYKD
+1117 
-1127 QLEQRGQCRY
+1127 
-1137 SRGPQNSNKPY
+1137 
-1148 PGQHHWLEL
+1148 
-1157 DNNPKDSYLQ
+1157 

-1194 GVFYAEA
+1194 GGFYAEA

-1207 GEHLRYLLGMLHS
+1207 GEHLHYLLGMLHS

-1246 FIERLPIPQITE
+1246 FIERLPIPQIT
-1258 KNQELAD
+1258 KSNKPTAD
-1265 KITDGAKQILALKA
+1265 KIIVLVDKILQIKE
-1279 KDPKANTQGLEKE
+1279 KDPKANTQRLEKE

-1299 LYHLTDEEIKTIENG
+1299 LYNLTEVYQLYNLTDEEIKIIEDG

>member
-1 MICFTRIP
+1 MDYKKLDLPNTNYPSKEQLKAFETAFNAFLETNQQENEDHHKDAFNDLLKGVFKYKVKPTKKIDSAILNDNNKVEVIIEFKALKNPNEFIKKGDLNVKALHESLLYYLIERKEGNNNLKRLILGTIKELYIIDADEFEVFNKDKEIQKAFENCHDKKGNDPRTKAFYDACQKRLNELDHSLKYHHIP
-9 LKDFIK
+9 LK
-15 KHNPQEPKKET
+15 KE
-26 IENFEKEINNLLEN
+26 NL
-40 APKQDDEEFQK
+40 A
-51 NEINKFLKNT
+51 
-61 YGYDCNTYKKVDSAI
+61 
-76 YVDGEV
+76 
-82 RVLIEVKALNNRNE
+82 
-96 FPKNRENPISKAF
+96 
-109 CQMVLYFLEEIEKE
+109 
-123 KNNSLKHTI
+123 
-132 ICNAHEFFLFDC
+132 
-144 KDLLFLKEDKRI
+144 
-156 KDFYKKC
+156 
-163 AKKEGTDSSKPKFYK
+163 
-178 DLEQYLQEDFQGEL
+178 
-192 RYTHFNLSNY
+192 
-202 DPKELPLIYQVLSQ
+202 LIYQALSPNF
-216 EVLLK
+216 LLK
-221 QRKTLDANTLNKDFY
+221 IPKYSDANTLNKDFY

-244 LEEQN
+244 LEEKN
-249 DKGKIL
+249 EKGKIL
-255 IKPSRTQNSLSA
+255 IKPSYTQNSLSY
-267 ALKKKYENLD
+267 ALKEQYKNLD

-357 LFDQTPLE
+357 LFDKTLLESKGYKIRSLDNEPLE
-365 LKGHEIRLLENKKL
+365 IYPK
-379 ELYQNSVLKK
+379 SVLKK
-389 HENYQE
+389 HEEYQ
-395 KKELPLLKYLFE
+395 KQKDLPLLEYFFE
-407 FLRLYKFTTTP
+407 FLCVYDFTTTP

-423 NTDTSESRLI
+423 NQNKSESRLI

-468 TPIVLDKFNAIYQWD
+468 ESIVLDKFNAIYQWD

-490 REKIDRNFSN
+490 REKIDRNFSSN

-544 SLYRHELR
+544 SLYRHDLR

-561 HAQTGEIFNYKK
+561 TPEDKVFNYTI

-584 QKELFELKKDII
+584 QKELFELKKSII

-622 KYSYYIFEKGK
+622 KYSYYIFEEGK

-653 LVSRFA
+653 LISRFA

-691 KILESLTRPIKD
+691 KILESLTHPIKD

-848 LNDEGD
+848 LDDEGD

-883 YQDFYNSTADIYTYF
+883 YQDFYNSSSDIYTYF
-898 FALAYH
+898 FALAFN

-956 DTSIM
+956 DTSIIH
-961 SFIKQTPP
+961 FIKQPSL
-969 KESDFEYYE
+969 KESVFNYYE
-978 PTPNDKDDLKS
+978 PTPNDKDDLKN
-989 TPHLPMKQNALSTES
+989 TPSLLMRQNSLQTES
-1004 FIFANATLL
+1004 FIFANTTLL
-1013 DLRDKIESVGTPLK
+1013 DLRDKMENSGTPLK
-1027 DWDIQINYGI
+1027 DWGIQINYGI
-1037 KTGANEAFIIP
+1037 KTGCNEAFIIP
-1048 TEKREEILKN
+1048 TEKRDEILKN
-1058 CDDAQKDERGMSERE
+1058 CDDLQKDEKGMSERE
-1073 RTKELIKPILRG
+1073 RTIELIKPILRG
-1085 KDIKRYSYEWADLWV
+1085 KDIKRYRYEWADLWV
-1100 IIAKFGSHEF
+1100 INTHNSYTSAPKSKIPPIDIEKYPAIKAHLDSHHDAIITRCDQGDTPYNLRNCAY
-1110 LEVEYPT
+1110 LE
-1117 IYNHLLQYKD
+1117 
-1127 QLEQRGQCRY
+1127 
-1137 SRGPQNSNKPY
+1137 
-1148 PGQHHWLEL
+1148 
-1157 DNNPKDSYLQ
+1157 
-1167 DFEKEKIVYGEIV
+1167 DFEKEKIVYPETSQGAYFVYENSGIFLEKTAFMIV
-1180 QEPRFYLD
+1180 SDAYNLK
-1188 NGECEL
+1188 L
-1194 GVFYAEA
+1194 
-1201 TSFILT
+1201 LT
-1207 GEHLRYLLGMLHS
+1207 ALLNS
-1220 KLITFA
+1220 KLITFY
-1226 FKTFYAG
+1226 FKNFCG
-1233 GGLGESGY
+1233 GCILGKSGY
-1241 RYKKA
+1241 QYNKHALEK
-1246 FIERLPIPQITE
+1246 IPIPQITE

-1265 KITDGAKQILALKA
+1265 KITDCAERILQSKA

-1299 LYHLTDEEIKTIENG
+1299 LYHLTDEEIKTIEDG